1 MKLNKFTTFLTIS
14 TVITIAIYAVFSFRN
29 LFFLDAE
36 DILTFVGTRVN
47 LCLYDL

>member
-14 TVITIAIYAVFSFRN
+14 TVITIGIYAVFSFRN
-29 LFFLDAE
+29 LFLLEAE